1 LAFFEKQRMKLVV
14 LGSAAGG
21 GFPQWNCN
29 CAQCAGVRAGQPGLV
44 ARTQSSVA
52 VGGPQDWLLV
62 NASPDV
68 LQQIRATP
76 ALQPARALRDSG
88 IAGVLLA
95 DGQIDHTTGLFML
108 RERASPLPLWCAD
121 PVFED
126 LTQGNPI
133 LKVLGHFCGV
143 ARQRVALDGSAFEV
157 PGVAGLRIEALPL
170 KSKPAPFSPHRENPV
185 EGDNL
190 GFIFENTHSGRR
202 IFYAPGLAEIEPAVW
217 TAMCSA
223 DVVMVDGTFWTDD
236 EMLRLGISKKL
247 GSQIGH
253 LPQSGAGG
261 MLEQL
266 ARLPASTQKW
276 LIHINNTNPILNEH
290 SPERAACTAAGVQV
304 SFDGLEVEF

>member
-1 LAFFEKQRMKLVV
+1 MKLVV

-29 CAQCAGVRAGQPGLV
+29 CAQCAGVRAGQTGLR

-52 VGGPQDWLLV
+52 VGGPDDWVLV

-76 ALQPARALRDSG
+76 ALQPGRALRDTG

-108 RERASPLPLWCAD
+108 RERGRPLPLWCTD
-121 PVFED
+121 PVYDD

-133 LKVLGHFCGV
+133 FNVLGHFCGV
-143 ARQRVALDGSAFEV
+143 DRQRVTLDGAAFEV
-157 PGVAGLRIEALPL
+157 PGVPGLRIRALPL
-170 KSKPAPFSPHRENPV
+170 KSKPAPFSPHRECPV
-185 EGDNL
+185 DGDNV
-190 GFIFENTHSGRR
+190 GFIFENSATGKR
-202 IFYAPGLAEIEPAVW
+202 IFYAPGLAEIEPHVW
-217 TAMCSA
+217 EAMTTS

-236 EMLRLGISKKL
+236 EMVRLGISTKL

-253 LPQSGAGG
+253 LAQSGTGG
-261 MLEQL
+261 MLDWL
-266 ARLPASTQKW
+266 SRLPASTQKW

-290 SPERAACTAAGVQV
+290 SPERAACTAAGVGV
-304 SFDGLEVEF
+304 SFDGLEIEF